1 MAIASEFKAVLQM
14 AIAPIRGNTHAD
26 RLDSFYRKQAAVYDV
41 SRRKLLHGRDA
52 LYQRLP
58 KPEGGVWVEMGGG
71 TGENLERLGDRIRA
85 LRSVY
90 IVDLSTP
97 LLEIAQDR
105 IDRNKWDNVRIV
117 RGDAT
122 TFKPAEKQADVVTFS
137 YSLTMI
143 PDWFAAI
150 DNAIET
156 LAPGAAL
163 GVVDFYV
170 ARKYPANGLVGHPW
184 FTRTFWPAWFGMDN
198 VNLSPDHL
206 PYLRRKLVTI
216 SCIEQRAR
224 IPYLLGLRV
233 PHYVFVGR
241 KAQ

>member
-1 MAIASEFKAVLQM
+1 MAIAGELKAVMQM
-14 AIAPIRGNTHAD
+14 AFAPIRGQTHAD
-26 RLDSFYRKQAAVYDV
+26 RLDSFYSGQASVYDL
-41 SRRKLLHGRDA
+41 SRRALLHGRDT

-58 KPEGGVWVEMGGG
+58 CPEGGVWIEMGGG

-90 IVDLSTP
+90 IVDLSSS
-97 LLEIAQDR
+97 LLDVARER
-105 IDRNKWDNVRIV
+105 IRRNAWTNVHTV
-117 RGDAT
+117 HGDAT
-122 TFKPAEKQADVVTFS
+122 TFAPPENRADVVTFS

-150 DNAIET
+150 DYAAEL
-156 LAPGAAL
+156 LAPGGAL

-170 ARKYPANGLVGHPW
+170 ARKYPAEGLSSHRW
-184 FTRTFWPAWFGMDN
+184 FTRHFWPAWFGMDN

-206 PYLRRKLVTI
+206 PYLRRKFATI
-216 SCIEQRAR
+216 ACIERRAR
-224 IPYLLGLRV
+224 IRYLLGLRV

-241 KAQ
+241 KPQ